1 MQKSRKLE
9 NLLLLTVKQI
19 QQQREI
25 EGIWQQTVKSLGTAL
40 EVSRC
45 IICPYK
51 DSSALLE
58 VAVEYHQEGCTSLL
72 GKSILD
78 AEAEEM
84 EKAILTGEPLIVE
97 QFSPSDPWQRQSMLV
112 VGVRYM
118 DQALGAIVLHQCN
131 FPHHWQAGEIAFVQE
146 VAEQVGFCIAHANLK
161 QRLEEARALAQ
172 EAYRTKAN
180 FLSCIDD
187 QLRNPLNG
195 IIGSLKLILDDI
207 VDDPKE
213 QRSFIQDAHASAMG
227 LFKII
232 NDLLH
237 FVKLKAGKLD
247 LELGQ
252 PVSLTKLLQNVE
264 RFARPPAEHK
274 HLYLRLELPSNYEE
288 VIVYGNELRLLQV
301 LLNLA
306 GNAIKFTH
314 SGGVIIAAT
323 VRLGEVAVSDR
334 IFPGTVEITIT
345 DTGIGIPLEYQFR
358 VFEPFFQ
365 VHDPRTTP
373 YPGTGL
379 GLAISQKLVEQMG
392 GKMQLYSMGQNM
404 GATVIITLPILEA
417 KPH

>member
-1 MQKSRKLE
+1 MQKAGKFE

-19 QQQREI
+19 QQQREV
-25 EGIWQQTVKSLGTAL
+25 EEIWRQTVESLGTAIG
-40 EVSRC
+40 VSRC
-45 IICPYK
+45 MILPYK

-58 VAVEYHQEGCTSLL
+58 VVAEYRQEGCTSLL
-72 GKSILD
+72 GRSILD
-78 AEAEEM
+78 AEAAEV
-84 EKAILTGEPLIVE
+84 EKAILSGEPLIVE
-97 QFSPSDPWQRQSMLV
+97 QFSQADLWQRQSMLV

-118 DQALGAIVLHQCN
+118 DQPLGAIVLHQCN
-131 FPHHWQAGEIAFVQE
+131 FPHHWLSGEIAFVQE

-161 QRLEEARALAQ
+161 KRLEEARALAQ

-207 VDDPKE
+207 IDDPEE

-227 LFKII
+227 LFNII
-232 NDLLH
+232 NDILH
-237 FVKLKAGKLD
+237 FAKLKAGKLD

-252 PVSLTKLLQNVE
+252 PVSLTKLLHNVD

-274 HLYLRLELPSNYEE
+274 HLYLRIELPTTYEE
-288 VIVYGNELRLLQV
+288 VIIYGNELRLLQV

-314 SGGVIIAAT
+314 TGGVIITAV
-323 VRLGEVAVSDR
+323 VRLGEVTVGDR
-334 IFPGTVEITIT
+334 TLPGMVEITIT
-345 DTGIGIPLEYQFR
+345 DTGIGVPLEYQSR

-365 VHDPRTTP
+365 VHDPRTSP

-417 KPH
+417 KS

>member
-1 MQKSRKLE
+1 MQKSGTSE

-19 QQQREI
+19 QQQRES
-25 EGIWQQTVKSLGTAL
+25 EGIWQQTVESVGRAL

-45 IICPYK
+45 MICPYK
-51 DSSALLE
+51 DSAALLE
-58 VAVEYHQEGCTSLL
+58 VVAEYRQEGYRSLL
-72 GKSILD
+72 GRSILNG
-78 AEAEEM
+78 EAEKM
-84 EKAILTGEPLIVE
+84 EKAILNREPLIVE
-97 QFSPSDPWQRQSMLV
+97 QFSQADVWQRQSMLV

-118 DQALGAIVLHQCN
+118 DQPLGAIVLHQCN
-131 FPHHWQAGEIAFVQE
+131 FPRHWQAGEIAFVQE
-146 VAEQVGFCIAHANLK
+146 VADQVGFCIAHANLK
-161 QRLEEARALAQ
+161 QRLEEARTLAQ

-207 VDDPKE
+207 VDDPDE
-213 QRSFIQDAHASAMG
+213 QRSFLQDAHASAMG
-227 LFKII
+227 LFNII
-232 NDLLH
+232 NDILH

-264 RFARPPAEHK
+264 RFARPPAEQK

-314 SGGVIIAAT
+314 TGGVIIAAT
-323 VRLGEVAVSDR
+323 VRQGGVAVGDR
-334 IFPGTVEITIT
+334 ILPGTVEITIT
-345 DTGIGIPLEYQFR
+345 DTGIGVPLEYQSR

-365 VHDPRTTP
+365 VHDPRTSP
-373 YPGTGL
+373 YLGTGL

-404 GATVIITLPILEA
+404 GTTVIVTLPILEA